1 MVDNMW
7 LVLNKIKFLHVQ
19 KCHTSIGKIF
29 QDKSLGRVKV
39 SWETS
44 NRSGY
49 IKKFH
54 LECGQYTPHHHSSS
68 YEELMARSTA

>member
-1 MVDNMW
+1 M
-7 LVLNKIKFLHVQ
+7 KFVHVQ
-19 KCHTSIGKIF
+19 RYHTSIGKVF
-29 QDKSLGRVKV
+29 QDKNLGRVKV

-54 LECGQYTPHHHSSS
+54 LEWGQYTPYHHSSS
-68 YEELMARSTA
+68 YEELMTR